1 MALNDF
7 FALLLTAGG
16 ASAAASWVLE
26 RIKAYADIEN
36 SETKRWIFFAV
47 CAVLSIGSYCV
58 ITFVPAAILLAIA
71 PYFGIL
77 ATLFLSVFLGNSF
90 HAKDK
95 LSASGTVNNPIITAD
110 VDSPTAEAIMAEKQ

>member
-16 ASAAASWVLE
+16 ASAVASWILE
-26 RIKAYADIEN
+26 RIKAYSNISDPEV
-36 SETKRWIFFAV
+36 KRWIFFGV
-47 CAVLSIGSYCV
+47 CTVLSVGSYCV
-58 ITFVPAAILLAIA
+58 ITFVPESVLLQIA
-71 PYFGIL
+71 PYFGIV
-77 ATLFLSVFLGNSF
+77 ATVFLSVFLGNSF

-110 VDSPTAEAIMAEKQ
+110 VDSPTAEAIMDAKQ